1 MARNPLSKTQ
11 QAEPRRTIINSEA
24 ENSRQVLHSPYR
36 SSKLNELVSEYK
48 RAISSSRSLERR
60 YTPPGQRSTKHVSF
74 SSSIERD
81 SSDSKKVLKSSSA
94 LLLQI
99 NNKKRALKDSN
110 LTGRKS
116 NSSSIERKLNRL
128 KDQIPMEKKVG
139 MTRPPM
145 AKSTSP

>member
-48 RAISSSRSLERR
+48 RAISSSRSLDKR

-99 NNKKRALKDSN
+99 NNKKRALKDSHAN
-110 LTGRKS
+110 KS

-145 AKSTSP
+145 AKTTSP